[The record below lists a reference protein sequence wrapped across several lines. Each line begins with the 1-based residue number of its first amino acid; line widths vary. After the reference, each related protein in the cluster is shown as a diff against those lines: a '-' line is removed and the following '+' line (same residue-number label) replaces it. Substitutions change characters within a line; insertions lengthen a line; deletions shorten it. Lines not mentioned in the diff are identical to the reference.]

1 MLIIKLKCPLAI
13 SKSSQKGKKVTH
25 AKYFTGN
32 QMKANGRSVCG
43 AIFFLGQKWEME
55 NNDLFANGCLKP
67 AEIHRIRRFVRFN
80 VDALLPRAINSILI
94 NFV

>member
-1 MLIIKLKCPLAI
+1 MSISHKQKLTKR
-13 SKSSQKGKKVTH
+13 QKGHPCEILHRQPNESKWKKRVWS
-25 AKYFTGN
+25 N
-32 QMKANGRSVCG
+32 
-43 AIFFLGQKWEME
+43 FFLGQKWEME